1 MKRKR
6 SELRD
11 EARQA
16 LQDAVIN
23 RLSAERKERRS
34 LPVIDQRLA
43 AMTDFGTL
51 PGVNE
56 IGLQRAFGAVIG
68 LSNPFFRVH
77 ETRAGAT
84 TIIEGRP
91 YDNYSSYDYLGL
103 NGHPD
108 VQAAAARAIEQ
119 YGTSCS
125 ASRLVAGERPL
136 HGELESALAAHY
148 QQEACLVFVSGHAT
162 NVSSIGTLL
171 GPKDLVVHDSLAH
184 NSIVMG
190 ATLSRAER
198 RFFPHNDLD
207 ALDELL
213 TASRHRHERV
223 LIAVEGL
230 YSMDGDFP
238 DLARLVEIKRR
249 HAAWL
254 MVDEAHGLGVL
265 GEKGAGIFEHAGID
279 PHEVDIWMGTLS
291 KTLSGCGG
299 YITGPSLLV
308 EYLKFAAGG
317 FVFSVGMSPPLAAAA
332 ITALEIMHRE
342 PERVARLHR
351 NSEHFSERARAAGL
365 DIGTSAARAVIPVV
379 THNSLIAVA
388 LGQKLFDHGINVQPI
403 IPPAVPERSARLRFF
418 LTSEHTEAQIDRTIE
433 AIVEAKEEIGDGRSI
448 LTPAQ

>member
-6 SELRD
+6 SELHD
-11 EARQA
+11 AARQA
-16 LQDAVIN
+16 LENAVMN
-23 RLSAERKERRS
+23 RLSAEPKGRRT

-43 AMTDFGTL
+43 AMTDFKTL
-51 PGVNE
+51 PGMNE
-56 IGLQRAFGAVIG
+56 IGLQRAFGAAVGIA
-68 LSNPFFRVH
+68 NPFFRVH
-77 ETRAGAT
+77 DGRAGAT
-84 TIIEGRP
+84 TVIDGRT

-103 NGHPD
+103 NGHPE
-108 VQAAAARAIEQ
+108 VQAAAARAIEH

-136 HGELESALAAHY
+136 HRELETALAAHY
-148 QQEACLVFVSGHAT
+148 GQQACVVFVSGHAT
-162 NVSSIGTLL
+162 NVSTIGALL
-171 GPKDLVVHDSLAH
+171 GPKDLIVHDSLAH
-184 NSIVMG
+184 NSIVIG
-190 ATLSRAER
+190 GTLSRAER
-198 RFFPHNDLD
+198 RLFPHNDLD

-213 TASRHRHERV
+213 TSSRHRYERV

-238 DLARLVEIKRR
+238 DLARLVDIKRR

-254 MVDEAHGLGVL
+254 MVDEAHSLGVL
-265 GEKGAGIFEHAGID
+265 GATGAGIFEHAGVD

-299 YITGPSLLV
+299 YIAGPSVLV

-332 ITALEIMHRE
+332 IAALDIMHRE

-351 NSEHFSERARAAGL
+351 NSQHFTERARAADL

-379 THNSLIAVA
+379 TNNSLIAVA
-388 LGQKLFDHGINVQPI
+388 LGQKLFDRGINVQPI
-403 IPPAVPERSARLRFF
+403 LPPAVPERAARLRFF
-418 LTSEHTEAQIDRTIE
+418 LTSEHTQAQIDRTIE
-433 AIVEAKEEIGDGRSI
+433 AIVDARQEIGDGKSI
-448 LTPAQ
+448 LSLAT

>member
-1 MKRKR
+1 MKRRK

-16 LQDAVIN
+16 LADAVNN
-23 RLSAERKERRS
+23 RLSAEPKERRS

-43 AMTDFGTL
+43 AMTDFNTL
-51 PGVNE
+51 PGMQE
-56 IGLQRAFGAVIG
+56 IGLQRAFGAVVGI
-68 LSNPFFRVH
+68 SNPFFRVH

-84 TIIEGRP
+84 TIIAGRT

-103 NGHPD
+103 NGHAE
-108 VQAAAARAIEQ
+108 VQAAAAAAIQQ

-136 HGELESALAAHY
+136 HRELEAALAAHY
-148 QQEACLVFVSGHAT
+148 QQEACVVFVSGHAT
-162 NVSSIGTLL
+162 NVSSIGALL
-171 GPKDLVVHDSLAH
+171 GPKDLIVHDSLAH

-190 ATLSRAER
+190 GTLSRAER

-213 TASRHRHERV
+213 TSSRHRYERV

-254 MVDEAHGLGVL
+254 MVDEAHSLGVL
-265 GEKGAGIFEHAGID
+265 GDTGAGIFEHAGVD

-299 YITGPSLLV
+299 YIAGPTVLAD
-308 EYLKFAAGG
+308 YLKFAAGG

-332 ITALEIMHRE
+332 IAALDLMHRQ

-351 NSEHFSERARAAGL
+351 NSEHFTDRARVADL
-365 DIGTSAARAVIPVV
+365 DIGTSVARAVIPVV
-379 THNSLIAVA
+379 THNSLIAIA
-388 LGQKLFDHGINVQPI
+388 LGQKLFDRGINVQPI

-418 LTSEHTEAQIDRTIE
+418 LTSEHTEAQIDRTIQ
-433 AIVEAKEEIGDGRSI
+433 AIVEAREEIGDGRSL
-448 LTPAQ
+448 LTLAN

>member
-11 EARQA
+11 EAREA
-16 LQDAVIN
+16 LQSAVMN
-23 RLSAERKERRS
+23 RLSVERKERRS
-34 LPVIDQRLA
+34 LPIVDQQLA
-43 AMTDFGTL
+43 AMTDFNTL
-51 PGVNE
+51 PGMQE

-68 LSNPFFRVH
+68 ISNPFFRLH

-84 TIIEGRP
+84 TIIEGQI

-103 NGHPD
+103 NGHPE
-108 VQAAAARAIEQ
+108 VQAAATAAIEQ

-136 HGELESALAAHY
+136 HRELEAALAAHY
-148 QQEACLVFVSGHAT
+148 EQEACVVFVSGHAT
-162 NVSSIGTLL
+162 NVSSIGALL
-171 GPKDLVVHDSLAH
+171 GPKDLIVHDSLAH

-190 ATLSRAER
+190 GTLSRAER

-213 TASRHRHERV
+213 TSSRHRHERV

-230 YSMDGDFP
+230 YSMDGDVP

-254 MVDEAHGLGVL
+254 MVDEAHSLGVL
-265 GEKGAGIFEHAGID
+265 GGTGAGIFEHAGVD

-299 YITGPSLLV
+299 YIAGPTVLAD
-308 EYLKFAAGG
+308 YLKFAAGG

-332 ITALEIMHRE
+332 IAALDLMHRE

-351 NSEHFSERARAAGL
+351 NSQHFTDCARAADL

-379 THNSLIAVA
+379 THNSLIAIA
-388 LGQKLFDHGINVQPI
+388 LGQKLFDRGINVQPI

-418 LTSEHTEAQIDRTIE
+418 LTSEHTEAQIDRTIQ
-433 AIVEAKEEIGDGRSI
+433 AIVEAREEIGDGRSL
-448 LTPAQ
+448 LTLAH